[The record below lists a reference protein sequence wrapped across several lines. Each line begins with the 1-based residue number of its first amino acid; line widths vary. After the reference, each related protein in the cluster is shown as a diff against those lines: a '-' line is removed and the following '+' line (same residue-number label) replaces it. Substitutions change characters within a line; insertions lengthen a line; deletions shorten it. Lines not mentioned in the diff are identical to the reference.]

1 MKIMTNYAKTL
12 LNQDY
17 KKNIQFFLNIQLTP
31 IKDWRIRFIL
41 G

>member
-1 MKIMTNYAKTL
+1 MKTMTNYAKTL

-17 KKNIQFFLNIQLTP
+17 KKNIQFFNIQLTS
-31 IKDWRIRFIL
+31 IKDRRIRFIL

>member
-17 KKNIQFFLNIQLTP
+17 KKNIQFFNIQLTP
-31 IKDWRIRFIL
+31 IKDRRLRFIL